1 MKVSKRGE
9 YGMRALCYLAE
20 HFGQGR
26 IHIRTIATDEGIS
39 AKFLESIMLQLR
51 RAGFVTSR
59 RGGEGGHTLSRAPE
73 TITLGEVI
81 RVLDGPLAPM
91 ASAAELHEL
100 MKRNPRQRGF
110 YATLIDVRDAVSGI
124 LDGTSLADVVRR
136 NKELKKATTEE

>member
-1 MKVSKRGE
+1 
-9 YGMRALCYLAE
+9 MRALCYLAE
-20 HFGQGR
+20 RYGQGM
-26 IHIRTIATDEGIS
+26 IHTRAIATDEDIS

-59 RGGEGGHTLSRAPE
+59 RGGEGGHALSRPPE
-73 TITLGEVI
+73 TITLGEAI

-91 ASAAELHEL
+91 ASAAELHDL
-100 MKRNPRQRGF
+100 MERNPRQLGF

-136 NKELKKATTEE
+136 NQELKKATTEE